1 MTPIHIGA
9 GIVIGGAVIAFL
21 AVLQFSTSPD
31 AQRLAVVNEFADAKC
46 TMEFYDGVREEFSV
60 AKGDSKRK
68 TYQAPRQGF
77 ITMRCHTATKTI
89 ESPAGFHL
97 RNGELATVTLKED
110 GTSELKFERRATP

>member
-1 MTPIHIGA
+1 MSPIHIGA

-31 AQRLAVVNEFADAKC
+31 AQRLAVANEFADARC
-46 TMEFYDGVREEFSV
+46 VMEFYDGAREEFSV
-60 AKGDSKRK
+60 RKSDTKRQ
-68 TYQAPRQGF
+68 TYRAPRPGF
-77 ITMRCHTATKTI
+77 ITMRCHTASKTI

-110 GTSELKFERRATP
+110 GTSELKFQRGAMR